1 MNSQP
6 IEIEQ
11 VFDVPVSRVWDAI
24 TDNEQMKLWYFRLA
38 EFKAVPG
45 FEFTFVAGAE
55 GDVQYKHIC
64 IVTEVAPEKKLS
76 YSWRYEDYPGN
87 SMVSFELFE
96 EGEATRLKLTHS
108 GLETFSSNG
117 TAFSRDSFAAGWTH
131 IIGTSL
137 KNFLEP
143 EPARA

>member
-24 TDNEQMKLWYFRLA
+24 TNNEQMKLWYFKLP
-38 EFKAVPG
+38 EFKAIPG
-45 FEFTFVAGAE
+45 FEFSFVAGAE
-55 GDVQYKHIC
+55 GDLQYKHIC
-64 IVTEVAPEKKLS
+64 RVTEVVPKKKLS
-76 YSWRYEDYPGN
+76 YSWRYEGYAGD
-87 SMVSFELFE
+87 SMVIFELFA
-96 EGEATRLKLTHS
+96 EGETTRMKLTHS
-108 GLETFSSNG
+108 GLETFADAG
-117 TAFSRDSFAAGWTH
+117 AAFSRDNFATGWTH